1 MLLPIDYYCF
11 SHSRRA
17 DGIRHSAADKTITKG
32 ENVKVAS
39 DSAIGNKN
47 KLVICICGMAGSG
60 KSTVAKRIAR
70 HYGLRYSSG
79 GDALKAVAAELGYRT
94 SGEGWW
100 ETEEG
105 IRFLKERSRNPEIDR
120 RVDQKQ
126 LEWAKEGGIVFDS
139 WAMPWLLRD
148 GFKVWLEASEEVR
161 AHRIAERDKLT
172 PEEALKF
179 LREKEA
185 RTKRIYKKLYGFS
198 LGEDFSPFHLII
210 DVNLLSKDEVF
221 EALRLVIDRFVLG
234 REDSS
239 I

>member
-1 MLLPIDYYCF
+1 M
-11 SHSRRA
+11 
-17 DGIRHSAADKTITKG
+17 
-32 ENVKVAS
+32 AS
-39 DSAIGNKN
+39 DSVIENKN

-60 KSTVAKRIAR
+60 KSTVAKRIAK

-79 GDALKAVAAELGYRT
+79 GNALKAVAAELGYIT

-105 IRFLKERSRNPEIDR
+105 IKFLKERSRNLDIDR

-126 LEWAKEGGIVFDS
+126 LEWAEEGGIVFDS
-139 WAMPWLLRD
+139 WTMPWLFKG
-148 GFKVWLEASEEVR
+148 GFKVWLEASEKVR
-161 AHRIAERDKLT
+161 ANRIAERDGLT

-185 RTKRIYKKLYGFS
+185 RTKVIYRKLYGFT
-198 LGEDFSPFHLII
+198 LGEDLLPFHLII
-210 DVNLLSKDEVF
+210 DVNFLSKDEVF

-234 REDSS
+234 REDSLM
-239 I
+239 